1 MRMYTHYAGIDL
13 HKRSSTWVIIN
24 PNREVVWESEILCT
38 PQDLTEGL
46 ARCPVPIQ
54 TTQAT
59 IEPVCGWQWYM
70 DMLIHAGMDTVLANP
85 TKVRLIAQSK
95 HKTDKNDARMLA
107 ELLSTGYLP
116 TAYRAPDDIQSLRA
130 LVRERYY
137 FIQLRTSI
145 KNRIKGVVTRSG
157 IHDIIDTYLTGMG
170 RTYAERYNF
179 GEITDLHALLSTLT
193 VYTKRLERDIAKKLK
208 DHPLDTLLRS
218 VPVVGTLTA
227 GTIIAEVGDF
237 SRFKTPKHLGSY
249 AGLVPAQRSSGE
261 RSRYGSITKV
271 GSKYLRHTLVE
282 SSMRFRVHHDP
293 LLYAWY
299 ERIKS
304 THSPMK
310 ARVALARK
318 LLTIMWYMVKTNTP
332 YTPRQHSA
340 E

>member
-1 MRMYTHYAGIDL
+1 MYTHYAGIDL

-24 PNREVVWESEILCT
+24 AAREIVWEQEIPCT
-38 PQDLTEGL
+38 PQDLKEGL
-46 ARCPVPIQ
+46 ARCPVPCKVI
-54 TTQAT
+54 QAT

-70 DMLIHAGMDTVLANP
+70 DTLIHAGMDTVLANP
-85 TKVRLIAQSK
+85 TKVRLIAESK

-116 TAYRAPDDIQSLRA
+116 TAFRAPDDIQSLRA

-137 FIQLRTSI
+137 LIQLRTSV

-157 IHDIIDTYLTGMG
+157 IHDIIDTCLTGMG
-170 RTYAERYNF
+170 KAYAERYNL
-179 GEITDLHALLSTLT
+179 GEITDLHALMHELT
-193 VYTKRLERDIAKKLK
+193 MYTRRLERDIAGALK
-208 DHPLDTLLRS
+208 NHPLDTLLRS

-227 GTIIAEVGDF
+227 STIIAEVGDF
-237 SRFKTPKHLGSY
+237 SRFTTPKQLGSY
-249 AGLVPAQRSSGE
+249 AGLVPRQRSSGE
-261 RSRYGSITKV
+261 RARYGSITKV

-282 SSMRFRVHHDP
+282 ASMRFRVHHDP
-293 LLYAWY
+293 VLYAWY

-318 LLTIMWYMVKTNTP
+318 LLTTMWYMVKTNTP
-332 YTPRQHSA
+332 YTPRQHIA

>member
-1 MRMYTHYAGIDL
+1 MYTHYAGIDL

-24 PNREVVWESEILCT
+24 AQRDVVWEDEILCT
-38 PQDLTEGL
+38 PQDLKEGL
-46 ARCPVPIQ
+46 SRCPVPF
-54 TTQAT
+54 TSTQAT

-70 DMLIHAGMDTVLANP
+70 DTLISAGIHTVLANP
-85 TKVRLIAQSK
+85 TKVRLIAESK

-137 FIQLRTSI
+137 LIALRTGI

-157 IHDIIDTYLTGMG
+157 MHDIMDTCLTGIG
-170 RTYAERYNF
+170 RAYAERF
-179 GEITDLHALLSTLT
+179 HLGEITDLHALMTELT
-193 VYTKRLERDIAKKLK
+193 TYTRRLERDIARTLK
-208 DHPLDTLLRS
+208 DYPLDTLIRS

-227 GTIIAEVGDF
+227 GTVIAEVGDF
-237 SRFKTPKHLGSY
+237 SRFKSPKQLGSY
-249 AGLVPAQRSSGE
+249 AGLVPRQRSSGE
-261 RSRYGSITKV
+261 RARYGSITKV

-282 SSMRFRVHHDP
+282 AAMRFRTHHDP
-293 LLYAWY
+293 VLYGWY
-299 ERIKS
+299 EQIKR

-332 YTPRQHSA
+332 YTPRQHIA